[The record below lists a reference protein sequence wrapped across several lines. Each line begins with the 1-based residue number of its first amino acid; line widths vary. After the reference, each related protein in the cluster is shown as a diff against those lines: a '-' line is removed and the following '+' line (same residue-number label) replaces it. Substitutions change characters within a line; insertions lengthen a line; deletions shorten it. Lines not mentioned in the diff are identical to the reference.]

1 MNKLKVRAKFTGF
14 DLTEGK
20 IYTVD
25 FAYDS
30 VYELRCDTGTYCR
43 NKDFFDIVDEKY
55 NPNER

>member
-1 MNKLKVRAKFTGF
+1 MSKLKVRAKSTGY

-25 FAYDS
+25 MEYDS

-43 NKDFFDIVDEKY
+43 NKDFFEIVED
-55 NPNER
+55 